1 MSNANKIFLGS
12 VHRVNPEQIERKSSV
27 AVKSGMLAVIAG
39 AAPGLFKPRDVAVAS
54 PGMHYVVNKP
64 FHGPVYYT
72 WALTDS
78 AAAYFA
84 HSGEIYQMRLVPG
97 TYTFDAALT
106 SNGDGQLKVSNGTT
120 DITVAYCDEYITTT
134 APLPF
139 ARVKF
144 R

>member
-12 VHRVNPEQIERKSSV
+12 VHRNNPEQIERKSSV

-39 AAPGLFKPRDVAVAS
+39 AAPGLFKPHDVAGAS
-54 PGMHYVVNKP
+54 PGMHYVVKEP
-64 FHGPVYYT
+64 ILGPVDYA

-78 AAAYFA
+78 AAAYIA

-97 TYTFDAALT
+97 TYTFDAALA